1 MPGFKNKIINIPKR
15 SECLRLLENYTMA
28 DEKIMAHC
36 IKVAETAVKVC
47 FLLPKDLLLFDIH
60 LIEAAALLHDMAR
73 KEPNHAIKG
82 AEILRAM
89 GFGEVADIVLEHMD
103 LRTTPHTALNE
114 KEILFFADK
123 LVAGNQFVMD
133 VEKRFKEKLIRYK
146 ADPEAVEAINARL
159 ETFSIIREKLS
170 IILKKDVIKVLQSI

>member
-47 FLLPKDLLLFDIH
+47 SLLDHHPPLFDIH

-89 GFGEVADIVLEHMD
+89 GFGEVADMVSEHMD
-103 LRTTPHTALNE
+103 LRTSPDIALNE

-123 LVAGNQFVMD
+123 LIAGDQLAMD

-159 ETFSIIREKLS
+159 ETFSIIRDKLS